1 MTYNLYIKT
10 QSKYYNIFSIEN
22 NDLQIVIDAFNYGKD
37 NFFIGGKKFWLSNL
51 FEIRIFNFKDPDK
64 IQDFIKMLEANGQFK
79 TSLGSHYYPP
89 EALERGG
96 SEVTREFIKG
106 GFGYLLE
113 LKGNKTNQPMTNEID
128 IFISHS
134 SSDIEITT
142 LLIEIVRKAF
152 NISSERIRCT
162 SVPGYKL
169 KAGAN
174 TDDQIK
180 KEIFSSKAF
189 IGLLTRESFN
199 STYVLFELGARWG
212 ANLPLIPLI
221 CDKAGTALLNGPI
234 KNINALSAVDS
245 SDMLQFLHDLGDTL
259 GLEPE
264 NPSGYIS
271 DIERLNKLIIGNEVI
286 QGKTDNEEADGY
298 AEAENIIKIQ
308 SEIQWPDD
316 YEMRLHY
323 IESQRLAVNKL
334 KRGKPKDLTEQEY
347 QRIRIRARNDW
358 PEDFEM
364 RLHTEDTQID
374 SLRKLKNI

>member
-1 MTYNLYIKT
+1 MAETKRLYKISSGVHYLPPET
-10 QSKYYNIFSIEN
+10 
-22 NDLQIVIDAFNYGKD
+22 LQQ
-37 NFFIGGKKFWLSNL
+37 GGEEVTK
-51 FEIRIFNFKDPDK
+51 
-64 IQDFIKMLEANGQFK
+64 DFIKGDFGFLIDSKKIQ
-79 TSLGSHYYPP
+79 TDRTVGSD
-89 EALERGG
+89 
-96 SEVTREFIKG
+96 
-106 GFGYLLE
+106 
-113 LKGNKTNQPMTNEID
+113 ID

-180 KEIFSSKAF
+180 KEIFASKAF

-245 SDMLQFLHDLGDTL
+245 SDMLQFLHDLGETL
-259 GLEPE
+259 ELEPE

-271 DIERLNKLIIGNEVI
+271 DIERLNKLIIGNEITYEKVNI
-286 QGKTDNEEADGY
+286 YEGDDF
-298 AEAENIIKIQ
+298 AEAEKVIKIQ
-308 SEIQWPDD
+308 SEIQWPED
-316 YEMRLHY
+316 YEMRLHF
-323 IESQRLAVNKL
+323 IESQQSAIKKL
-334 KRGKPKDLTEQEY
+334 KRGKPDDLTDQEF
-347 QRIRIRARNDW
+347 QRIRIRAKNDW
-358 PEDFEM
+358 PLDFEM
-364 RLHTEDTQID
+364 RLHTEETQID
-374 SLRKLKNI
+374 SLRKLKEL

>member
-1 MTYNLYIKT
+1 MAYNLYIKT
-10 QSKYYNIFSIEN
+10 QSKYYNILNIEKD
-22 NDLQIVIDAFNYGKD
+22 DLQIVIDAFNYGKD
-37 NFFIGGKKFWLSNL
+37 DFFIRGKKYWLANL
-51 FEIRIFNFKDPDK
+51 FEIRIFNFQNSRID
-64 IQDFIKMLEANGQFK
+64 DFIRMIETNGLDRKSFG
-79 TSLGSHYYPP
+79 SLYIPP
-89 EALERGG
+89 ESLERGG
-96 SEVTREFIKG
+96 EDVTKEFIKG
-106 GFGYLLE
+106 AFGFLLNSKKNP
-113 LKGNKTNQPMTNEID
+113 LNQNLSDID

-134 SSDIEITT
+134 SSDIKITT

-180 KEIFSSKAF
+180 QEIFSSKAF
-189 IGLLTRESFN
+189 IGVLTRESFN

-221 CDKAGTALLNGPI
+221 CDKVGTVLLNGPI
-234 KNINALSAVDS
+234 KNINALSPVDS

-264 NPSGYIS
+264 KPAGYIS
-271 DIERLNKLIIGNEVI
+271 DIEKLNKLIIGKEIIQEKVI
-286 QGKTDNEEADGY
+286 SLETDEY
-298 AEAENIIKIQ
+298 AEAEKIIKIQ

-323 IESQRLAVNKL
+323 IKTQQQALHNL
-334 KRGKPKDLTEQEY
+334 KRDKPEDLTEQEF
-347 QRIRIRARNDW
+347 QRIRIRAKNDW
-358 PEDFEM
+358 PQDFEM
-364 RLHTEDTQID
+364 RFHTEETQIE
-374 SLRKLKNI
+374 SLRQLKKL

>member
-1 MTYNLYIKT
+1 
-10 QSKYYNIFSIEN
+10 
-22 NDLQIVIDAFNYGKD
+22 
-37 NFFIGGKKFWLSNL
+37 
-51 FEIRIFNFKDPDK
+51 
-64 IQDFIKMLEANGQFK
+64 
-79 TSLGSHYYPP
+79 
-89 EALERGG
+89 
-96 SEVTREFIKG
+96 VTKEFIKG
-106 GFGYLLE
+106 AFGFLLNSKKNP
-113 LKGNKTNQPMTNEID
+113 LNQNLSDID

-134 SSDIEITT
+134 SSDIKITT

-180 KEIFSSKAF
+180 QEIFSSKAF
-189 IGLLTRESFN
+189 IGVLTRESFN

-221 CDKAGTALLNGPI
+221 CDKVGTVLLNGPI

-264 NPSGYIS
+264 KPAGYIS
-271 DIERLNKLIIGNEVI
+271 DIEKLNKLIIGKEIIQEKVI
-286 QGKTDNEEADGY
+286 SLETDEY
-298 AEAENIIKIQ
+298 AEAEKIIKIQ

-323 IESQRLAVNKL
+323 IKTQQQALHNL
-334 KRGKPKDLTEQEY
+334 KRDKPEDLTEQEF
-347 QRIRIRARNDW
+347 QRIRIRAKNDW
-358 PEDFEM
+358 PQDFEM
-364 RLHTEDTQID
+364 RFHTEETQIE
-374 SLRKLKNI
+374 SLRQLKKL